1 MRKGFKIF
9 ISALSAALIA
19 IPVFCAAC
27 EGPESKEP
35 EFVDYVS
42 ELKLDL
48 TSETKKQE
56 VDVRLYIDGDTTHF
70 DPKSSTITGYDP
82 SDFEKTQGYIKA
94 RYLAINTP
102 ESTGKIEPWGKKA
115 SDFTHNKL
123 ATAQSIIVESDDG
136 SWNVDSTGERYMLWV
151 WYKPEG
157 ATDYRNLNVE
167 ILQEGLAIGSNT
179 AGNRYGTIASN
190 ALSQAKAKKLFV
202 FSDEDDPDFFYGT
215 AIPVTLKELRCH
227 VTDYA
232 NKKVKVTGVVT
243 TEFSNSVYIEEFDP
257 DTGVYFGFA
266 VYYGF
271 TSGKILE
278 VLTVGNE
285 VSVVGTVS
293 EFQGTYQISGVSYNG
308 FDPNDPLNSNVISTD
323 KSAAFVE
330 TDARDIVSGK
340 LAVRFEEGEEEETV
354 NINYGEAIMS
364 TTVTLSNMTV
374 TKIYTTSN
382 GGQSDGAMSI
392 TCKAADGTT
401 ITVRTEVL
409 KDENGQ
415 LVTADRYLNK
425 TITVK
430 GLIEKFNGEYQV
442 KCYRADYITVV
453 A

>member
-123 ATAQSIIVESDDG
+123 ATAQTIIVESDDG

-167 ILQEGLAIGSNT
+167 ILQEGLAIG
-179 AGNRYGTIASN
+179 
-190 ALSQAKAKKLFV
+190 
-202 FSDEDDPDFFYGT
+202 
-215 AIPVTLKELRCH
+215 
-227 VTDYA
+227 
-232 NKKVKVTGVVT
+232 
-243 TEFSNSVYIEEFDP
+243 
-257 DTGVYFGFA
+257 
-266 VYYGF
+266 
-271 TSGKILE
+271 
-278 VLTVGNE
+278 
-285 VSVVGTVS
+285 
-293 EFQGTYQISGVSYNG
+293 
-308 FDPNDPLNSNVISTD
+308 
-323 KSAAFVE
+323 
-330 TDARDIVSGK
+330 
-340 LAVRFEEGEEEETV
+340 
-354 NINYGEAIMS
+354 
-364 TTVTLSNMTV
+364 
-374 TKIYTTSN
+374 
-382 GGQSDGAMSI
+382 
-392 TCKAADGTT
+392 
-401 ITVRTEVL
+401 
-409 KDENGQ
+409 
-415 LVTADRYLNK
+415 
-425 TITVK
+425 
-430 GLIEKFNGEYQV
+430 
-442 KCYRADYITVV
+442 
-453 A
+453 